1 MELRD
6 FDQTLAPNTG
16 IGWES
21 VLQFIV
27 AGLVL
32 GGIYAI
38 SASGLVVT
46 YQSAG
51 ILNFSF
57 GAIAYTVARF
67 YYFLNS
73 QHSWPILYAALLAIL
88 GLGPILGLVLYFGL
102 FQFMRLSSTLIK
114 VLATIGI
121 SVALPS
127 IDTVVFGNQE
137 ILTAPGL
144 APQPVRVFHVIGVPV
159 TLDQVIVYG
168 CVVAILLAG
177 FLILRY
183 TDVGLQ
189 IRALVDSPAMTSL
202 SGTNPGRMSATVWA
216 VSTTLAGLS
225 GVLVAPI
232 IGLDAGSITLVMV
245 AAFAAV
251 IAARLRSLPVAAAVG
266 LGMGIVSALFQYW
279 LPPASIYTADLLSA
293 IPFLVIGIS
302 LAYFIARSGSIDELQ
317 GVGGALDRAITP
329 QGGGDPSPSAGKTG
343 FGTLSWKPSAFA
355 FAGLLALPLFLHSFW
370 LGLMGQGVAYAVIFL
385 SFSLVTGEGGMIWLC
400 QATFAGA
407 GGMAA
412 GLLTAD
418 HGIPIL
424 LSVFIGGLIAVPF
437 GLIIGWLT
445 IRMGDLYVA
454 LVTLTFGLLVE
465 NVVFNRAIFFNNGTG
480 TPVFLPKFASGDR
493 ALVYLTIAVFAVVAI
508 MIVNLR
514 RSTTGMGMT
523 AVRFSAI
530 GSKTLGISVVRM
542 KILMAGLAAFVAG
555 IGGGLLAITLGDA
568 LTSNY
573 TTLGGEVWLV
583 VLVTNGIRSNA
594 AAIVAGLS
602 QTLLGGVALVYL
614 PKVFGNFVAIGFG
627 LGAIAIVKFP
637 DGVLTFQAR
646 RVRAMMAQISVSSPL
661 VYSRL
666 RIGGAVGLVAVVALI
681 ISVRNLW
688 WLWLAI
694 AVFLVNVALGYVTL
708 RNRERPIPELVAGGE
723 APRPGVLEPI
733 DVR

>member
-1 MELRD
+1 
-6 FDQTLAPNTG
+6 
-16 IGWES
+16 

-38 SASGLVVT
+38 SATGLVVT

-67 YYFLNS
+67 YYFLNT

-102 FQFMRLSSTLIK
+102 FRFMRLSSTLVK

-127 IDTVVFGNQE
+127 IDTVVFGNQQ

-144 APQPVRVFHVIGVPV
+144 APQPVRVFQVDGVPV
-159 TLDQVIVYG
+159 TLDQVIVYS

-177 FLILRY
+177 FIILRY

-202 SGTNPGRMSATVWA
+202 SGTNPGRMSAAVWA

-232 IGLDAGSITLVMV
+232 IGLDPGDITLVMV

-251 IAARLRSLPVAAAVG
+251 IAAKLRSLPIAAAVG

-279 LPPASIYTADLLSA
+279 LPSASVYTADLLYA
-293 IPFLVIGIS
+293 IPFLVIAIS
-302 LAYFIARSGSIDELQ
+302 LGYFIARSGSIDEAQ

-329 QGGGDPSPSAGKTG
+329 QGNDPSPMAGKTG
-343 FGTLSWKPSAFA
+343 LGALTWKPSLFA

-370 LGLMGQGVAYAVIFL
+370 LGLMGQGVAYGVIFL

-424 LSVFIGGLIAVPF
+424 LSVLIGGLIAVPF
-437 GLIIGWLT
+437 GLIVGWLT

-465 NVVFNRAIFFNNGTG
+465 NVVFNRSLFFNDGTG
-480 TPVFLPKFASGDR
+480 TPVSPPQFATGDR
-493 ALVYLTIAVFAVVAI
+493 ALVYLTIAVFAVIALL
-508 MIVNLR
+508 IVNLR
-514 RSTTGMGMT
+514 RSTTGMGMS
-523 AVRFSAI
+523 AVRHSAI
-530 GSKTLGISVVRM
+530 GSKTMGIRVVRM
-542 KILMAGLAAFVAG
+542 KIMMAGLAAFVAG

-573 TTLGGEVWLV
+573 ATLIGEVWLV
-583 VLVTNGIRSNA
+583 VLVTSGIRSNA
-594 AAIVAGLS
+594 AALYAGLA
-602 QTLLGGVALVYL
+602 QTMLGGLAEAYL
-614 PKVFGNFVAIGFG
+614 PKVFGNFIAIAFG

-637 DGVLTFQAR
+637 DGVLTDQAR
-646 RVRAMMAQISVSSPL
+646 RVRAVLAQIRVTSPL
-661 VYSRL
+661 LYSRL
-666 RIGGAVGLVAVVALI
+666 RMSGAAALVAFVVLI
-681 ISVRNLW
+681 IVVRNLW

-694 AVFLVNVALGYVTL
+694 TFVLLSVTLGYAAFKVTRL
-708 RNRERPIPELVAGGE
+708 PADGPVTNEGTSRPV
-723 APRPGVLEPI
+723 VLEPV
-733 DVR
+733 DVG

>member
-1 MELRD
+1 
-6 FDQTLAPNTG
+6 
-16 IGWES
+16 

-88 GLGPILGLVLYFGL
+88 GLGPMLGLFLYFGL
-102 FQFMRLSSTLIK
+102 FRWMRLSSTLIK

-121 SVALPS
+121 SVALPPL
-127 IDTVVFGNQE
+127 DTVIFGNQQ
-137 ILTAPGL
+137 ILSAPGL
-144 APQPVRVFHVIGVPV
+144 APLPVRVFQVIGVPV
-159 TLDQVIVYG
+159 TLDQVIVYS
-168 CVVAILLAG
+168 CVVAILVAG

-183 TDVGLQ
+183 TDIGLQ

-202 SGTNPGRMSATVWA
+202 SGTNPGRMSAAVWA

-232 IGLDAGSITLVMV
+232 IGLDAGDITLVMV

-251 IAARLRSLPVAAAVG
+251 IAAKLRSLPVAAAVG

-293 IPFLVIGIS
+293 IPFLVIAIS
-302 LAYFIARSGSIDELQ
+302 LAYFIARSGSIDELH

-329 QGGGDPSPSAGKTG
+329 QGGGDPSPTTAGKTG
-343 FGTLSWKPSAFA
+343 FGALSWKPSAFA

-424 LSVFIGGLIAVPF
+424 LSVLIGGFIAVPF

-454 LVTLTFGLLVE
+454 VVTLTFGLLVE
-465 NVVFNRAIFFNNGTG
+465 NVVFNRAIFSNDGSG
-480 TPVFLPKFASGDR
+480 TPVFPPHFASGDR
-493 ALVYLTIAVFAVVAI
+493 ALVYLTIAVFMVIAVL
-508 MIVNLR
+508 IVNLR

-530 GSKTLGISVVRM
+530 GSRTMGISVIRM
-542 KILMAGLAAFVAG
+542 KIMMAGLAAFVAG

-583 VLVTNGIRSNA
+583 VLVTSGIRSNA

-614 PKVFGNFVAIGFG
+614 PKVFGNFIAIAFG

-637 DGVLTFQAR
+637 DGALTFQAR
-646 RVRAMMAQISVSSPL
+646 RVRAMTTQFRASSPL

-666 RIGGAVGLVAVVALI
+666 RIAGTAGFVVVLTLI

-694 AVFLVNVALGYVTL
+694 AVVLVDAALGYVAVK
-708 RNRERPIPELVAGGE
+708 NRERPITTSDAGVE
-723 APRPGVLEPI
+723 TPRPGVLEPI
-733 DVR
+733 DVG

>member
-1 MELRD
+1 
-6 FDQTLAPNTG
+6 
-16 IGWES
+16 

-38 SASGLVVT
+38 SATGLVVT

-67 YYFLNS
+67 YYFLNT
-73 QHSWPILYAALLAIL
+73 QHSWPIVYAALLAIL
-88 GLGPILGLVLYFGL
+88 GLGPLLGLVLYFGL
-102 FQFMRLSSTLIK
+102 FRLMRLSSTLIK

-121 SVALPS
+121 SVGLPPT
-127 IDTVVFGNQE
+127 DTVIFGSQQ
-137 ILTAPGL
+137 ILSAPGL
-144 APQPVRVFHVIGVPV
+144 APQPVHVFHVIGVPV
-159 TLDQVIVYG
+159 TLDQVIVYS
-168 CVVAILLAG
+168 CVVVILLAG
-177 FLILRY
+177 FFLLRY

-202 SGTNPGRMSATVWA
+202 SGTNPGRMSAAVWA

-232 IGLDAGSITLVMV
+232 IGLDAGDITLIMV

-251 IAARLRSLPVAAAVG
+251 IAAKLRSLPIAAGVG

-279 LPPASIYTADLLSA
+279 LPTASVYTADLLSA
-293 IPFLVIGIS
+293 IPFLVIAIS
-302 LAYFIARSGSIDELQ
+302 LIYFIARSGSIDESQ

-329 QGGGDPSPSAGKTG
+329 NGNDPTQSTGKAGISA
-343 FGTLSWKPSAFA
+343 LSWKPSAFA
-355 FAGLLALPLFLHSFW
+355 FAGLLVIPLFLHSFW
-370 LGLMGQGVAYAVIFL
+370 LGLFAQGVAYAVIFL

-407 GGMAA
+407 GGMGA

-424 LSVFIGGLIAVPF
+424 LSVLIGGFIAVPF

-465 NVVFNRAIFFNNGTG
+465 NVVFNRQIFFDNGIG
-480 TPVFLPKFASGDR
+480 TPVYPPKFAGGGR
-493 ALVYLTIAVFAVVAI
+493 ALVYLMIAVFAVIAVL
-508 MIVNLR
+508 IVNLR

-523 AVRFSAI
+523 AIRSSAI
-530 GSKTLGISVVRM
+530 GSRTLGISVVRM
-542 KILMAGLAAFVAG
+542 KVMTAGLAAFVAG
-555 IGGGLLAITLGDA
+555 IGGGLLAIALGTS

-583 VLVTNGIRSNA
+583 VLVTNGIRSNG
-594 AAIVAGLS
+594 AAIAAGLS
-602 QTLLGGVALVYL
+602 QTVLGGLALVYL
-614 PKVFGNFVAIGFG
+614 PKVFGNFIAIGFG

-637 DGVLTFQAR
+637 EGVLTFQAR
-646 RVRAMMAQISVSSPL
+646 RIRAQLADLRASSP
-661 VYSRL
+661 VFYSRL
-666 RIGGAVGLVAVVALI
+666 RIAGAVYVVALVVLI
-681 ISVRNLW
+681 ATVSHLW

-694 AVFLVNVALGYVTL
+694 TFFLQNVVAIYAFVGPGRRPVVTPDKSD
-708 RNRERPIPELVAGGE
+708 EQ
-723 APRPGVLEPI
+723 PRAGVLEAV

>member
-1 MELRD
+1 
-6 FDQTLAPNTG
+6 
-16 IGWES
+16 

-32 GGIYAI
+32 GGIYSI

-67 YYFLNS
+67 YYFLNT
-73 QHSWPILYAALLAIL
+73 QHSWPILYSALLAIL
-88 GLGPILGLVLYFGL
+88 GLGPLLGLVLYFGL
-102 FQFMRLSSTLIK
+102 FRLMRLSSTLVK

-121 SVALPS
+121 SVALPPL
-127 IDTVVFGNQE
+127 DTVIFGNQQ
-137 ILTAPGL
+137 ILSAPGL
-144 APQPVRVFHVIGVPV
+144 APQPVRVFQVIGVPV
-159 TLDQVIVYG
+159 TLDQVIVYS

-202 SGTNPGRMSATVWA
+202 SGTNPGRMSAAVWA

-232 IGLDAGSITLVMV
+232 IGLDAGDITLVMV

-251 IAARLRSLPVAAAVG
+251 IAAKLRSLPIAAGVG
-266 LGMGIVSALFQYW
+266 LAMGIVSALFQYW

-293 IPFLVIGIS
+293 IPFLVIAIS
-302 LAYFIARSGSIDELQ
+302 LTYFIARSGSIDELH

-329 QGGGDPSPSAGKTG
+329 QGGDPSPAAGKTG
-343 FGTLSWKPSAFA
+343 FGALSWKPSVFA

-370 LGLMGQGVAYAVIFL
+370 LGLMGQGIAYAVIFL

-424 LSVFIGGLIAVPF
+424 LSVLIGGLIAVPF
-437 GLIIGWLT
+437 GLVIGWLT

-465 NVVFNRAIFFNNGTG
+465 NVVFNRAIFFNDGTG
-480 TPVFLPKFASGDR
+480 TPVFPPRFAGGDR
-493 ALVYLTIAVFAVVAI
+493 ALVYLTIAVFVVIALL
-508 MIVNLR
+508 IVNLR

-530 GSKTLGISVVRM
+530 GSRTLGISVVRM

-614 PKVFGNFVAIGFG
+614 PKAFGNFVAIAFG
-627 LGAIAIVKFP
+627 LGAIAIVKYP

-646 RVRAMMAQISVSSPL
+646 RVRAMMTQIRVSSPL

-666 RIGGAVGLVAVVALI
+666 RIGGAGSFVAVVVLI
-681 ISVRNLW
+681 IAVRNLW

-694 AVFLVNVALGYVTL
+694 AVVLVNVALGYVAL
-708 RNRERPIPELVAGGE
+708 KNRERPTPAFDPDVE

-733 DVR
+733 DVG

>member
-1 MELRD
+1 M
-6 FDQTLAPNTG
+6 
-16 IGWES
+16 
-21 VLQFIV
+21 LQFVV

-38 SASGLVVT
+38 SATGLVVT

-51 ILNFSF
+51 ILNFAF
-57 GAIAYTVARF
+57 GAIAFTVARF

-73 QHSWPILYAALLAIL
+73 EHSWPILYAALLSIL
-88 GLGPILGLVLYFGL
+88 GLGPPLGLVLYFGL
-102 FQFMRLSSTLIK
+102 FRFMRLSSTLIK

-121 SVALPS
+121 SVALPA
-127 IDTVVFGNQE
+127 IDTVIFGNQE
-137 ILTAPGL
+137 ILSAPGL

-159 TLDQVIVYG
+159 TFDQVIVYG
-168 CVVAILLAG
+168 CVIAILLAG
-177 FLILRY
+177 FLVLRY

-202 SGTNPGRMSATVWA
+202 SGTNPGRMSAAVWA

-232 IGLDAGSITLVMV
+232 IGLDAGDITLVMV

-251 IAARLRSLPVAAAVG
+251 IAAKLRSLPIAAAVG

-293 IPFLVIGIS
+293 VPFLVIAIS
-302 LAYFIARSGSIDELQ
+302 LTYFIARSGSIDEVQ

-329 QGGGDPSPSAGKTG
+329 QRQRCVQRDGRAQAGLG
-343 FGTLSWKPSAFA
+343 AMSWKPSAFA

-370 LGLMGQGVAYAVIFL
+370 LGLMGQGVAYGVIFL

-407 GGMAA
+407 GGMAT

-424 LSVFIGGLIAVPF
+424 LSVLIGGLIAVPF
-437 GLIIGWLT
+437 GLIVGWLT

-465 NVVFNRAIFFNNGTG
+465 NVVFNRALFFNDGIG
-480 TPVFLPKFASGDR
+480 TPVSPPQFASGDR
-493 ALVYLTIAVFAVVAI
+493 ALVYLMIAFFAVIAI
-508 MIVNLR
+508 FIVNLR

-523 AVRFSAI
+523 AVRFSTI
-530 GSKTLGISVVRM
+530 GSKSLGISVVRM
-542 KILMAGLAAFVAG
+542 KIMMAGLAAFVAG
-555 IGGGLLAITLGDA
+555 IGGGLLAITLGSA

-573 TTLGGEVWLV
+573 STLGGEVWLV
-583 VLVTNGIRSNA
+583 ILVTYGIRSNGA
-594 AAIVAGLS
+594 AVYAGLS
-602 QTLLGGVALVYL
+602 LTLLSGVSLVYL
-614 PKVFGNFVAIGFG
+614 PKVFDNFVVIGFG
-627 LGAIAIVKFP
+627 LGAISIVKFP

-646 RVRAMMAQISVSSPL
+646 QVRAMMAQFRVSSPQ
-661 VYSRL
+661 VYRRLKVGRGRRSR
-666 RIGGAVGLVAVVALI
+666 RGRGARHRGPQPVVAL
-681 ISVRNLW
+681 VGDRPRPV
-688 WLWLAI
+688 
-694 AVFLVNVALGYVTL
+694 AVAFGYVAYK
-708 RNRERPIPELVAGGE
+708 NRQQPAPALVASE
-723 APRPGVLEPI
+723 ETPRPGMLEPV
-733 DVR
+733 DVG

>member
-1 MELRD
+1 M
-6 FDQTLAPNTG
+6 
-16 IGWES
+16 
-21 VLQFIV
+21 LQFIV

-38 SASGLVVT
+38 SATGLVVT

-57 GAIAYTVARF
+57 GAIAYTVARL

-73 QHSWPILYAALLAIL
+73 QHSWPIPYAALLSIL

-102 FQFMRLSSTLIK
+102 FRFMRLSSTLIK

-127 IDTVVFGNQE
+127 IDTVIFGNQE

-144 APQPVRVFHVIGVPV
+144 APQPVRVFDVVGVPV

-202 SGTNPGRMSATVWA
+202 SGTNPGRMSAAVWA

-232 IGLDAGSITLVMV
+232 IGLDSGDITLVMV

-251 IAARLRSLPVAAAVG
+251 IAAKLRSLPIAAAVG

-293 IPFLVIGIS
+293 VPFLVIAVS
-302 LAYFIARSGSIDELQ
+302 LAYFIARSGSIDEIQ
-317 GVGGALDRAITP
+317 GGVGGALDRAITP
-329 QGGGDPSPSAGKTG
+329 QGGGDVPTTSAGQAG
-343 FGTLSWKPSAFA
+343 LGAMSWKPSAFA

-370 LGLMGQGVAYAVIFL
+370 LGLMGQGVAYGVIFL

-407 GGMAA
+407 GGMAT

-418 HGIPIL
+418 HGIPVL
-424 LSVFIGGLIAVPF
+424 LSVLIGGLIAVPF
-437 GLIIGWLT
+437 GLIVGWLT

-465 NVVFNRAIFFNNGTG
+465 NVVFNRALFFNNGVG
-480 TPVFLPKFASGDR
+480 TPVFPPQFASGDR
-493 ALVYLTIAVFAVVAI
+493 ALVYLTIAVFAVIAI
-508 MIVNLR
+508 FIVNLR

-523 AVRFSAI
+523 AVRFSII
-530 GSKTLGISVVRM
+530 GSKSLGISVVRM
-542 KILMAGLAAFVAG
+542 KIMMAGLAAFVAG
-555 IGGGLLAITLGDA
+555 IGGGLLAITLGSA

-573 TTLGGEVWLV
+573 STLGGEVWLV
-583 VLVTNGIRSNA
+583 ILVTYGIRSNSA
-594 AAIVAGLS
+594 AVYAGLS
-602 QTLLGGVALVYL
+602 LTLLSGVSLVYL
-614 PKVFGNFVAIGFG
+614 PKVFENFVVIAFG
-627 LGAIAIVKFP
+627 LGAISIVRFP
-637 DGVLTFQAR
+637 EGVLTDQAR
-646 RVRAMMAQISVSSPL
+646 RVRAMMAQIRMSSPQL
-661 VYSRL
+661 YGRL
-666 RIGGAVGLVAVVALI
+666 KVGGAAGLVAVVALI
-681 ISVRNLW
+681 IAVRNLW
-688 WLWLAI
+688 WLWLVVAFLLANVSLGFI
-694 AVFLVNVALGYVTL
+694 AFKNRGRPVPALPAGEET
-708 RNRERPIPELVAGGE
+708 RRPSL
-723 APRPGVLEPI
+723 LEP
-733 DVR
+733 VEVG